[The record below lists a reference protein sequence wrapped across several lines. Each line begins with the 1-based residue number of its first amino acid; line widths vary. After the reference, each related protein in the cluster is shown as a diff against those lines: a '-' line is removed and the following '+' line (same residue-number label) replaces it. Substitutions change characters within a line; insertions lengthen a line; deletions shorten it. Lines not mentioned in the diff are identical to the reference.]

1 MKRFLCL
8 LMSLMCLL
16 LPAAHA
22 TEADTEDYTVAGKLV
37 KQLWAGSGFSAT
49 ISVEVAAK
57 EGTQAM
63 STLKPIVMDLSYIYV
78 RPTATET
85 AEHRA
90 DVVLMDGESAVST
103 AHAQLKDGS
112 LAVQADVISP
122 DWYSFGEAP
131 AQSGETAGN
140 GDVLGKLGESL
151 LAQTGMPALASLAA
165 QAAGLIQGA
174 DGLEEVLESYL
185 TRMDL
190 WIEGYRQNAVLG
202 KLPDGTTT
210 MSVYYDVPPAA
221 IKSQAKQLVLDLL
234 SDQVTL
240 ARLQE
245 AAGEELSQLLL
256 NPNLQNYYFS
266 AIDALPLASNLTIG
280 RTVSL
285 EGDTLELHLSLPLY
299 DVQGGE
305 VTLRYDRT
313 RGEGDLPDDH
323 TIALESDLRAISLTY
338 QEYSSMT
345 GVRVIQGKLT
355 SEPRGAVA
363 FTVEDGAPDRQKT
376 LACPSASSRR
386 KAKARTMSCATS
398 TPTTPRS
405 AWRARARATRMW
417 PFPPRRSRFLAF
429 VSKELKSAATDMEA
443 TVTLG
448 GDGWDQTYT
457 ATITGRSRQ
466 KWEPEPLSPDR
477 VYVSQMTET
486 DVAAL
491 LPGAAVRFAAL
502 MSDYLAA
509 APAASASPE
518 PSPATA
524 APTETPA
531 PATEAPVPAT
541 DAPVPATETPAPA
554 TEASAPATEAPAP
567 ATEAPASVTEAPA
580 TATDTPA
587 PGASEAPAA

>member
-22 TEADTEDYTVAGKLV
+22 TEADTEDYTVAGKLI

-49 ISVEVAAK
+49 ISVEVAAR

-63 STLKPIVMDLSYIYV
+63 STLKPIVMDVSYIYV

-131 AQSGETAGN
+131 AQEGEEAAGD
-140 GDVLGKLGESL
+140 GLLAQLGESL

-165 QAAGLIQGA
+165 QAAALLEGVE
-174 DGLEEVLESYL
+174 GLEDVLESYL
-185 TRMDL
+185 VRMDL
-190 WIEGYRQNAVLG
+190 WIEGYRQNAVLD
-202 KLPDGTTT
+202 KLEDGTTT

-221 IKSQAKQLVLDLL
+221 IKSQAKQMVLDLL

-245 AAGEELSQLLL
+245 AAGEEMSQLLL

-299 DVQGGE
+299 DAEGGE

-313 RGEGDLPDDH
+313 RGEGDLPDDN
-323 TIALESDLRAISLTY
+323 TISLESGLRAISLTY

-345 GVRVIQGKLT
+345 GVRVIQGTLT
-355 SEPRGAVA
+355 SEPRGAEA
-363 FTVEDGAPDRQKT
+363 FTVEDGMPADAQKT
-376 LACPSASSRR
+376 LALSFSLKQEESETKDDELRDVYTYNATLNLESEGEGDAYVAIPATEVTVSS
-386 KAKARTMSCATS
+386 S
-398 TPTTPRS
+398 
-405 AWRARARATRMW
+405 
-417 PFPPRRSRFLAF
+417 F
-429 VSKELKSAATDMEA
+429 VSKELKSAATDREA

-466 KWEPEPLSPDR
+466 KWEPEELSPDR

-509 APAASASPE
+509 APAASAAPE
-518 PSPATA
+518 PS
-524 APTETPA
+524 
-531 PATEAPVPAT
+531 
-541 DAPVPATETPAPA
+541 PATETPAPA
-554 TEASAPATEAPAP
+554 TETPATAAPAAETPVPATE
-567 ATEAPASVTEAPA
+567 
-580 TATDTPA
+580 TPA
-587 PGASEAPAA
+587 P

>member
-22 TEADTEDYTVAGKLV
+22 TEADTEDYTVAGKLI

-49 ISVEVAAK
+49 VSVEVAAK

-63 STLKPIVMDLSYIYV
+63 STLKPIVMDVSYIYV

-131 AQSGETAGN
+131 AQEGEEAAGD
-140 GDVLGKLGESL
+140 GLLAQLGESL

-165 QAAGLIQGA
+165 QAAALLEGVE
-174 DGLEEVLESYL
+174 GLEDVLESYL
-185 TRMDL
+185 VRMDL
-190 WIEGYRQNAVLG
+190 WIEGYRQNAVLD
-202 KLPDGTTT
+202 KLEDGTTT

-221 IKSQAKQLVLDLL
+221 IKSQAKQMVLDLL

-245 AAGEELSQLLL
+245 AAGEEMSQLLL
-256 NPNLQNYYFS
+256 NPSLQSYYFS
-266 AIDALPLASNLTIG
+266 AIDALPLASNMTIG

-299 DVQGGE
+299 DAEGGE

-313 RGEGDLPDDH
+313 RGEGDLPDDN
-323 TIALESDLRAISLTY
+323 TISLESGLRAISLTY

-345 GVRVIQGKLT
+345 GVRVIQGTLT
-355 SEPRGAVA
+355 SEPRGAEA
-363 FTVEDGAPDRQKT
+363 FTVEDGMPADAQKT
-376 LACPSASSRR
+376 LALSFSLKQEESETKDDELRDVYTYNATLNLESEGEGDAYVAIPATEVTVSS
-386 KAKARTMSCATS
+386 S
-398 TPTTPRS
+398 
-405 AWRARARATRMW
+405 
-417 PFPPRRSRFLAF
+417 F

-466 KWEPEPLSPDR
+466 KWEPEELSPDR
-477 VYVSQMTET
+477 IYVNRMTET

-491 LPGAAVRFAAL
+491 LPGAALRFAAL
-502 MSDYLAA
+502 MADYLTA
-509 APAASASPE
+509 APAASAAPE
-518 PSPATA
+518 PS
-524 APTETPA
+524 
-531 PATEAPVPAT
+531 
-541 DAPVPATETPAPA
+541 PATETPAPA
-554 TEASAPATEAPAP
+554 TETPATAAPAAETPVPATE
-567 ATEAPASVTEAPA
+567 
-580 TATDTPA
+580 TPA
-587 PGASEAPAA
+587 P

>member
-22 TEADTEDYTVAGKLV
+22 TEADTEDYTVAGKLI

-63 STLKPIVMDLSYIYV
+63 STLKPIVMDVSYIYV

-131 AQSGETAGN
+131 AQEGEEAAGD
-140 GDVLGKLGESL
+140 GLLAQLGESL

-165 QAAGLIQGA
+165 QAAALLEGVE
-174 DGLEEVLESYL
+174 GLEDVLESYL
-185 TRMDL
+185 VRMDL
-190 WIEGYRQNAVLG
+190 WIEGYRQNAVLD
-202 KLPDGTTT
+202 KLEDGTTT

-221 IKSQAKQLVLDLL
+221 IKSQAKQMVLDLL

-245 AAGEELSQLLL
+245 AAGEEMSQLLL
-256 NPNLQNYYFS
+256 NPSLQSYYFS
-266 AIDALPLASNLTIG
+266 AIDALPLASNMTIG

-299 DVQGGE
+299 DAEGGE

-313 RGEGDLPDDH
+313 RGEGDLPDDN
-323 TIALESDLRAISLTY
+323 TISLESGLRAISLTY

-345 GVRVIQGKLT
+345 GVRVIQGTLT
-355 SEPRGAVA
+355 SEPRGAEA
-363 FTVEDGAPDRQKT
+363 FTVEDGMPADAQKT
-376 LACPSASSRR
+376 LALSFSLKQEESETKDDELRDVYTYNATLNLESEGEGDAYVAIPATEVTVSS
-386 KAKARTMSCATS
+386 S
-398 TPTTPRS
+398 
-405 AWRARARATRMW
+405 
-417 PFPPRRSRFLAF
+417 F

-466 KWEPEPLSPDR
+466 KWEPEELSPDR
-477 VYVSQMTET
+477 IYVNRMTET

-491 LPGAAVRFAAL
+491 LPGAALRFAAL
-502 MSDYLAA
+502 MADYLTA
-509 APAASASPE
+509 APAASAAPE
-518 PSPATA
+518 PSPA
-524 APTETPA
+524 TETPA
-531 PATEAPVPAT
+531 PATETPAT
-541 DAPVPATETPAPA
+541 AAPAAETPVPATETPAPA
-554 TEASAPATEAPAP
+554 TETPATAAPATETPVP
-567 ATEAPASVTEAPA
+567 ATE
-580 TATDTPA
+580 TPA
-587 PGASEAPAA
+587 P

>member
-90 DVVLMDGESAVST
+90 DVVLMDGESAVSA
-103 AHAQLKDGS
+103 AHAQLKDGT
-112 LAVQADVISP
+112 LAVQADVISS
-122 DWYSFGEAP
+122 DWYSFGQAP
-131 AQSGETAGN
+131 EQGEDAPEGE
-140 GDVLGKLGESL
+140 DLLGQLGESL

-165 QAAGLIQGA
+165 QAAALLEGVE
-174 DGLEEVLESYL
+174 GLEDVLESYL
-185 TRMDL
+185 VRMDL
-190 WIEGYRQNAVLG
+190 WIEGYRQNAVLD
-202 KLPDGTTT
+202 KLEDGTTT
-210 MSVYYDVPPAA
+210 MSVYYDVPPVA
-221 IKSQAKQLVLDLL
+221 IKSQAKQMVLDLL

-256 NPNLQNYYFS
+256 NPSLQSYYFS
-266 AIDALPLASNLTIG
+266 AIDALPLASNMTIG

-299 DVQGGE
+299 DAEGGE

-313 RGEGDLPDDH
+313 RGEGDLPDDN
-323 TIALESDLRAISLTY
+323 TISLESDLRAISLTY

-345 GVRVIQGKLT
+345 GVRVIQGTLT
-355 SEPRGAVA
+355 SEPRGTDA
-363 FTVEDGAPDRQKT
+363 FTVEEGAPADAQKT
-376 LACPSASSRR
+376 LALSFSLKQEESETKDDELRDVYTYNATLNLESEGEGEAYVSIPATEITVSS
-386 KAKARTMSCATS
+386 
-398 TPTTPRS
+398 
-405 AWRARARATRMW
+405 
-417 PFPPRRSRFLAF
+417 AF

-457 ATITGRSRQ
+457 VTMTGRSRQ
-466 KWEPEPLSPDR
+466 KWEPEELSPDR
-477 VYVSQMTET
+477 IYVNRMTET

-491 LPGAAVRFAAL
+491 LPGAALRFAAL
-502 MSDYLAA
+502 MADYLTA
-509 APAASASPE
+509 APAASAAPE
-518 PSPATA
+518 PS
-524 APTETPA
+524 
-531 PATEAPVPAT
+531 
-541 DAPVPATETPAPA
+541 PATETPAPA
-554 TEASAPATEAPAP
+554 TETPATAAPATETPVP
-567 ATEAPASVTEAPA
+567 ATE
-580 TATDTPA
+580 TPA
-587 PGASEAPAA
+587 P

>member
-22 TEADTEDYTVAGKLV
+22 TEADTEDYTVAGKLI

-49 ISVEVAAK
+49 VSVEVAAK

-63 STLKPIVMDLSYIYV
+63 STLKPIVMDVSYIYV

-131 AQSGETAGN
+131 AQEGEEAAGD
-140 GDVLGKLGESL
+140 GLLAQLGESL

-165 QAAGLIQGA
+165 QAAALLEGVE
-174 DGLEEVLESYL
+174 GLEDVLESYL
-185 TRMDL
+185 VRMDL
-190 WIEGYRQNAVLG
+190 WIEGYRQNAVLD
-202 KLPDGTTT
+202 KLEDGTTT

-221 IKSQAKQLVLDLL
+221 IKSQAKQMVLDLL

-245 AAGEELSQLLL
+245 AAGEEMSQLLL

-299 DVQGGE
+299 DAEGGE

-313 RGEGDLPDDH
+313 RGEGDLPDDN
-323 TIALESDLRAISLTY
+323 TISLESGLRAISLTY

-345 GVRVIQGKLT
+345 GVRVIQGTLT
-355 SEPRGAVA
+355 SEPRGAEA
-363 FTVEDGAPDRQKT
+363 FTVEDGMPADAQKT
-376 LACPSASSRR
+376 LALSFSLKQEESETKDDELRDVYTYNATLNLESEGEGDAYVAIPATEVTVSS
-386 KAKARTMSCATS
+386 S
-398 TPTTPRS
+398 
-405 AWRARARATRMW
+405 
-417 PFPPRRSRFLAF
+417 F

-466 KWEPEPLSPDR
+466 KWEPEELSPDR

-509 APAASASPE
+509 APAASAAPE
-518 PSPATA
+518 PS
-524 APTETPA
+524 
-531 PATEAPVPAT
+531 
-541 DAPVPATETPAPA
+541 PATETPAPA
-554 TEASAPATEAPAP
+554 TETPATAAPAAETPVPATE
-567 ATEAPASVTEAPA
+567 
-580 TATDTPA
+580 TPA
-587 PGASEAPAA
+587 P